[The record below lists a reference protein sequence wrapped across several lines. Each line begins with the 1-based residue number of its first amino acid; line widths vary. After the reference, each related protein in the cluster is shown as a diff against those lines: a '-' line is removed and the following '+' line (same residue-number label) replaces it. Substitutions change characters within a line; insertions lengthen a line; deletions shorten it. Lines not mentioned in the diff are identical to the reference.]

1 MTTVRILYKDSHFVA
16 IDKPAGLLV
25 HRSNIDRQATEF
37 AIQIVRDQIGQ
48 LVYPVHRLDKPTSGV
63 LLFAL
68 SSEASSAL
76 CEDFRERRIEKH
88 YLALVRGHTKAS
100 GVLDRPLTDNP
111 AWKKGRFAS
120 KKSEPQDAVTH
131 FETVSQCEAAIA
143 IEPYPSARYSLLKL
157 QPKTGRRHQI
167 RRHLKHAAHPII
179 GDTTHGDHR
188 HNRFFRGEGYTRM
201 MLVAT
206 ELAFTHPGTGE
217 RVRINAEPGSDFAN
231 LLDRIGMPAIERL
244 NDSNS

>member
-1 MTTVRILYKDSHFVA
+1 MTTVRILHQDSCLVA

-48 LVYPVHRLDKPTSGV
+48 HVYPVHRLDKPTSGV

-68 SSEASSAL
+68 NQSASAAM
-76 CEDFRERRIEKH
+76 CEEFRMRRIEKQ
-88 YLALVRGHTKAS
+88 YLALVRGHLKPS
-100 GVLDRPLTDNP
+100 GVFDRALTDNP
-111 AWKKGRFAS
+111 TWKKGKFAS
-120 KKSEPQDAVTH
+120 EKSEPQEAVTG
-131 FETVSQCEAAIA
+131 FETISQCEASFPIR
-143 IEPYPSARYSLLKL
+143 PYSTARYSLVKL

-167 RRHLKHAAHPII
+167 RRHLKHASHPII

-188 HNRFFRGEGYTRM
+188 HNHFFRDQGFSRM

-206 ELAFTHPGTGE
+206 ELAFTHPESGK
-217 RVRINAEPGSDFAN
+217 RICIAAEPGIEFAN
-231 LLDRIGMPAIERL
+231 MLDRIGMRNRA
-244 NDSNS
+244 D